1 MIDLAVAR
9 IEDVAVLVDE
19 TLALHALDDGQAKR
33 RRILLVA
40 LAAGA
45 DRMRVFAGIDEHFGD
60 GAFVNTIMLKNE
72 KPAADSAFLV
82 DLRPHAGRGRLG
94 RAQRTGTRER
104 GHKTGHDDR
113 QKPQLHH
120 AAPDSPQWTHALYI
134 IRQCVLFTESTN
146 TSGLFFSRSE

>member
-45 DRMRVFAGIDEHFGD
+45 DRMRVFAGLKEHFGD
-60 GAFVNTIMLKNE
+60 GAFVNTIMLKYE

-94 RAQRTGTRER
+94 R
-104 GHKTGHDDR
+104 DR
-113 QKPQLHH
+113 K
-120 AAPDSPQWTHALYI
+120 SVVYGKS
-134 IRQCVLFTESTN
+134 V
-146 TSGLFFSRSE
+146 GLG

>member
-1 MIDLAVAR
+1 LAVAR

-45 DRMRVFAGIDEHFGD
+45 DRMRVFAGLKEHFGD
-60 GAFVNTIMLKNE
+60 GAFVNTIMLKYE

-82 DLRPHAGRGRLG
+82 DLRPHAGRGGLG
-94 RAQRTGTRER
+94 RT
-104 GHKTGHDDR
+104 
-113 QKPQLHH
+113 
-120 AAPDSPQWTHALYI
+120 
-134 IRQCVLFTESTN
+134 
-146 TSGLFFSRSE
+146 